1 MLVYNNYNI
10 IREECIMDSLKKVF
24 SVVLALTLC
33 STMFFGVLPVN
44 ASEIPEYSV
53 SYYNG
58 NSLVKT

>member
-1 MLVYNNYNI
+1 
-10 IREECIMDSLKKVF
+10 MDSLKKVF